1 MIFHFTNTKVVTAV
15 LSLLHHVKNLLK
27 FVIEFKHCDKKIM
40 QSESDVVAA
49 VVHCG
54 RPYIALVV
62 SSHLD
67 LPALNLDPK
76 IVKIV

>member
-15 LSLLHHVKNLLK
+15 VSLLHHVKNLLK
-27 FVIEFKHCDKKIM
+27 FLIEFEHCDTKIV

-54 RPYIALVV
+54 RPYIVV

-67 LPALNLDPK
+67 LLALNVDPK
-76 IVKIV
+76 L